1 MRTLDASRAVDGQY
15 RRPKLAHGR
24 GARRLFPFFKSW
36 TVPLAV
42 GAAYYIA
49 AEVGSALAFP
59 SAPVSVFWA
68 PNAILMGALLLAPRE
83 QWWMYLAAIV
93 PFHLFAQLVD
103 TPFAQVVT
111 QYIANVGLAALG
123 ALAILTISPTP
134 HRFDRVRSA
143 FTLVLFGGLI
153 APAVTSILMA
163 SAFVL
168 FGISHE
174 VRLTVVARTITNTFA
189 VVTLVPLIVHC
200 AGRLRSGQ
208 RPISVK
214 RAAEGIT
221 LSLTILAVCA
231 LLFFLPT
238 DTPERTPLLLYAP
251 LPLLGWATVRFGV
264 SGACAASLTAGAISM
279 LAMVNGFGP
288 LSGPDPVEN
297 ALSLVAFHVVMSIIF
312 LSSAALLDEW
322 RFAGRALT
330 TSRARFRSIFE
341 NNIIPTAIW
350 RDDLRIS
357 DANEAFLRLTGFS
370 GADIQ
375 DGKLRFDDM
384 ANWNGKAATP
394 ESDSNDLLERFDNT
408 ELELELRDGRRV
420 PVILGHCRFPADDGG
435 VIYALDLSAF
445 RRAESR
451 RQRVESL
458 HAAVL
463 VSLHDQIAVL
473 DSRGVVIEIN
483 DSWRHAVDAAPAA
496 RFDRVLAG
504 ENYLQCCA
512 RAAEQ
517 GNRTAADHLA
527 ALRAVL
533 NGAED
538 RRQIDCR
545 EPGEG
550 EAAWFEV
557 SFERLRRAEG
567 GAVLTRTDVTARR
580 RAEADARN
588 QRLQLTHLSRAAV
601 LGQLSGAFA
610 HELKQPLT
618 SILGNAEAALTLLQK
633 GTATPEELTEILRDI
648 VQEDER
654 AAQVIQRLR
663 ALLGKGDT
671 QHAPVEL
678 NDLVSE
684 SLDLIHSEF
693 VTRNVVAKIQPDPAL
708 PTVLADRVQ
717 MQQVVLN
724 LLMNAC
730 EAMVGTPIAS
740 RQVIIGTRF
749 LAIAEAAEITVQD
762 NGTGIPPGDTERIF
776 QPFVTTKAHGLGLG
790 LAICRSVA
798 EAHHGVLWAENSPEG
813 GAIFHIKIPI
823 AGGLP

>member
-1 MRTLDASRAVDGQY
+1 M
-15 RRPKLAHGR
+15 
-24 GARRLFPFFKSW
+24 FPIFKNW

-49 AEVGSALAFP
+49 AEVGGALAFP

-83 QWWMYLAAIV
+83 QWWMYFTAIL
-93 PFHLFAQLVD
+93 PFHLFAQLLSN
-103 TPFAQVVT
+103 PLAQVII
-111 QYIANVGLAALG
+111 QYGANLGLASFG

-134 HRFDRVRSA
+134 HRFDRIRGA
-143 FTLVLFGGLI
+143 LTLVLFGGLL

-163 SAFVL
+163 AAFVL
-168 FGISHE
+168 FGVSNE
-174 VRLTVVARTITNTFA
+174 VRLTVIARTITNTFA

-200 AGRLRSGQ
+200 AQRLRTGQ

-214 RAAEGIT
+214 RAAEGVT
-221 LSLTILAVCA
+221 LSLTILAVCC
-231 LLFFLPT
+231 LLFFLPA
-238 DTPERTPLLLYAP
+238 DSAERTPLLLYAP
-251 LPLLGWATVRFGV
+251 LPLLAWATVRFGV

-279 LAMVNGFGP
+279 LAMVNGYGP
-288 LSGPDPVEN
+288 ISGSDPVEN

-312 LSSAALLDEW
+312 LSAAALLEEW
-322 RFAGRALT
+322 RHAGHALT
-330 TSRARFRSIFE
+330 LSRARFRSIFE

-357 DANEAFLRLTGFS
+357 EANEAFLRLTGIS

-375 DGKLRFDDM
+375 GGKLRFDDM
-384 ANWNGKAATP
+384 ATWNGKTSSP
-394 ESDSNDLLERFDNT
+394 QLDSGDLLERFDNT

-420 PVILGHCRFPADDGG
+420 PVILGHCRFPADEGG

-463 VSLHDQIAVL
+463 ASLHDQVAVL
-473 DSRGVVIEIN
+473 DSRGAVIEIN
-483 DSWRHAVDAAPAA
+483 DSWRHAVDVAPTS

-517 GNRTAADHLA
+517 GDRTAADHLV

-533 NGAED
+533 NGTED
-538 RRQIDCR
+538 HRQIDCGGA
-545 EPGEG
+545 GEG
-550 EAAWFEV
+550 GWLEV
-557 SFERLRRAEG
+557 SFERLRRTEG
-567 GAVLTRTDVTARR
+567 GAVITRTDVTTRKR
-580 RAEADARN
+580 NEADARN

-618 SILGNAEAALTLLQK
+618 SILGNAEAALCLLKK
-633 GTATPEELTEILRDI
+633 GTASPGELTEILQDI
-648 VQEDER
+648 VQDDER
-654 AAQVIQRLR
+654 AAQIIQQLR
-663 ALLGKGDT
+663 ALLGKGDS
-671 QHAPVEL
+671 QQAPVEL
-678 NDLVSE
+678 NDLVRE
-684 SLDLIHSEF
+684 SIDLVHSEF
-693 VTRNVVAKIQPDPAL
+693 VTRNVIARLHLDPTL
-708 PTVLADRVQ
+708 PPVLADRVQ
-717 MQQVVLN
+717 MQQVILN

-730 EAMVGTPIAS
+730 EAMVGTPIGS
-740 RQVIIGTRF
+740 RQAIITTRF
-749 LAIAEAAEITVQD
+749 LPATEAAEITVQD
-762 NGTGIPPGDTERIF
+762 NGTGITPGDNERIF
-776 QPFVTTKAHGLGLG
+776 QAFVTTKSHGLGLG

-798 EAHHGVLWAENSPEG
+798 EAHHGVLWADNAPEA
-813 GAIFHIKIPI
+813 GARFHFKIPI